1 MDRFLFTF
9 FNGEV
14 MWEYLPKILS
24 GMWVTTYLAAF
35 VIVTGLALGLLLALL
50 RSILS
55 QTMPAP
61 LSWLAE
67 AVRLLIIFFV
77 DLMRSVPPLVLIVL
91 FFYGLPALG
100 LDIAGLG
107 ATWLALS
114 LVLAAFAEEIY
125 WAGLVAV
132 AKGQWEAARSTG
144 LGFLQTLLYVIL
156 PQAIRLTI
164 PPLTN
169 RTIAITKGT
178 ALGQVVAVQEILYQA
193 YSGLSFSSNP
203 SPLTL
208 GALAY
213 LALFLPVV
221 VVGRWIETRFA
232 WRR

>member
-24 GMWVTTYLAAF
+24 GMWVTTYLAFF
-35 VIVTGLALGLLLALL
+35 VIVAGLALGLLLAVL
-50 RSILS
+50 RSLLS
-55 QTMPAP
+55 QKLPVP

-67 AVRLLIIFFV
+67 TARLLIIFVV
-77 DLMRSVPPLVLIVL
+77 DLLRSVPPLVLIVL
-91 FFYGLPALG
+91 FYYGLPALG

-125 WAGLVAV
+125 WAGLISVAR
-132 AKGQWEAARSTG
+132 GQWEAARSTG
-144 LGFLQTLLYVIL
+144 LGYLQTLLHVIL

-221 VVGRWIETRFA
+221 IVGRWIETRFA
-232 WRR
+232 WKR

>member
-14 MWEYLPKILS
+14 MLEYLPKILS

-35 VIVTGLALGLLLALL
+35 VIVTGLALGLLLAVL
-50 RSILS
+50 RSALS
-55 QTMPAP
+55 QKLPAP

-67 AVRLLIIFFV
+67 IPRLLIIFYV

-91 FFYGLPALG
+91 FYYGLPALG
-100 LDIAGLG
+100 LDVTGLG

-114 LVLAAFAEEIY
+114 LVLSAFAEEIY
-125 WAGLVAV
+125 WAGLVSV
-132 AKGQWEAARSTG
+132 ARGQWEAARSTG
-144 LGFLQTLLYVIL
+144 LDFFQTLLFVIL

-221 VVGRWIETRFA
+221 IVGRWIETRFA

>member
-55 QTMPAP
+55 QKLPAP

-67 AVRLLIIFFV
+67 TLRLLIIFFV

-125 WAGLVAV
+125 WAGLVSV

>member
-24 GMWVTTYLAAF
+24 GMWVTTYLAVF
-35 VIVTGLALGLLLALL
+35 VIVTGLALGLLLAVL
-50 RSILS
+50 RSTLS
-55 QTMPAP
+55 QRLPAP
-61 LSWLAE
+61 LSWLAG
-67 AVRLLIIFFV
+67 APRLLIIFYV

-91 FFYGLPALG
+91 FYYGLPALG

-114 LVLAAFAEEIY
+114 LVLSAFAEEIY
-125 WAGLVAV
+125 WAGLISV

-144 LGFLQTLLYVIL
+144 LSFFQTLLYVIL

>member
-35 VIVTGLALGLLLALL
+35 VIATGLALGLLLAVL
-50 RSILS
+50 RSTLS
-55 QTMPAP
+55 QKMPAP

-67 AVRLLIIFFV
+67 ALRLLIIFFV
-77 DLMRSVPPLVLIVL
+77 DVMRSVPPLVLIVL

-125 WAGLVAV
+125 WAGLIAV

-144 LGFLQTLLYVIL
+144 LGFLQTLIYVVL
-156 PQAIRLTI
+156 PQAIRLTV

-213 LALFLPVV
+213 LVLFLPVV
-221 VVGRWIETRFA
+221 VAGRWIETRFA

>member
-1 MDRFLFTF
+1 
-9 FNGEV
+9 
-14 MWEYLPKILS
+14 

-35 VIVTGLALGLLLALL
+35 VIVTGLVLGLLLAVL
-50 RSILS
+50 RSTLS
-55 QTMPAP
+55 QKIVAP
-61 LSWLAE
+61 LSWPAE
-67 AVRLLIIFFV
+67 ALRLLIIFFV

-125 WAGLVAV
+125 WAGLIAV

-144 LGFLQTLLYVIL
+144 LGFLQTLTYVVL

-213 LALFLPVV
+213 LVLFLPVV

>member
-24 GMWVTTYLAAF
+24 GMWVTTYLAIF
-35 VIVTGLALGLLLALL
+35 VIVAGLALGLLLAVL
-50 RSILS
+50 RSMLS
-55 QTMPAP
+55 QKMPAP

-67 AVRLLIIFFV
+67 AARLLVIFYV

-91 FFYGLPALG
+91 FYYGLPALG

-114 LVLAAFAEEIY
+114 LVLSAFAEEIY
-125 WAGLVAV
+125 WAGLISVAR
-132 AKGQWEAARSTG
+132 GQWEAARSTG
-144 LGFLQTLLYVIL
+144 LTFLQTLLCVIL

-221 VVGRWIETRFA
+221 VAGRWIETRFA
-232 WRR
+232 WKR

>member
-24 GMWVTTYLAAF
+24 GMWVTTYLAVF
-35 VIVTGLALGLLLALL
+35 VIVTGLALGLFLALL
-50 RSILS
+50 RSTLS
-55 QTMPAP
+55 QKIPAP

-67 AVRLLIIFFV
+67 ALRLLIIFFV

-125 WAGLVAV
+125 WAGLVSV